1 MTVHE
6 VLRQEFDSKHLPPIE
21 LRHFDGNPAYWPE
34 FIESF
39 RSKIH
44 FKPSFTDSIRMERLL
59 SVLEGEAKRSVESI
73 GISGIFYATELKTLK
88 RDFGNPIV
96 IAHLKMKH
104 LFKQPQ
110 IKNNDRTELRKFHQ
124 HLKGTITW
132 LISIGYEFPLL
143 SYDSLTKCV
152 ARLPNYLR
160 NQFFKSTADSSFTD
174 GSVNLVTFEKWLE
187 RKLRS
192 YFNPLADIIAS
203 EEIEYKRSHKGFKA
217 NDQRYSGRL
226 NQINMDNKIVMEHI
240 ETDKKDKTSS
250 KVYECW
256 ICKGNHRLMKC
267 DEFRE
272 MNVKERKETVRKHKL
287 CWNCLSQGH
296 QINDCKSTVKCRECN
311 KRHHT
316 LLHHDQPTSTDN
328 QVPSEAVI
336 NTVNNDMRHHGNA
349 LLQVIVVNISNKNH
363 TVTVNAL
370 LDSGADSTI
379 IDKEVATAL
388 GLQGINCQLN
398 LSSAIS
404 ATKTLPSKLVSFLLS
419 SSSHPNPIKLSNVWV
434 VDDLN
439 IPFSKVSFN
448 ITKKRLPHI
457 QDLPLSTTGNKISLY
472 IRADMP

>member
-1 MTVHE
+1 M
-6 VLRQEFDSKHLPPIE
+6 
-21 LRHFDGNPAYWPE
+21 
-34 FIESF
+34 
-39 RSKIH
+39 
-44 FKPSFTDSIRMERLL
+44 
-59 SVLEGEAKRSVESI
+59 
-73 GISGIFYATELKTLK
+73 
-88 RDFGNPIV
+88 
-96 IAHLKMKH
+96 HLKIKH
-104 LFKQPQ
+104 LFKQPN
-110 IKNNDRTELRKFHQ
+110 IKNNDRTELHKFHQ

-132 LISIGYEFPLL
+132 LISTGHEFPLL

-160 NQFFKSTADSSFTD
+160 NQFFKSTAYSSFTD
-174 GSVNLVTFEKWLE
+174 GSVNLITFEKWLE
-187 RKLRS
+187 RKLHS

-203 EEIEYKRSHKGFKA
+203 AEIEYKRSHKGFNA

-240 ETDKKDKTSS
+240 ETEKKDKTST

-267 DEFRE
+267 DEFRKI
-272 MNVKERKETVRKHKL
+272 NVKELKETVRKHKL
-287 CWNCLSQGH
+287 CWNCLSKGH

-311 KRHHT
+311 KRHHN

-336 NTVNNDMRHHGNA
+336 KTVNNDMRHHGNA
-349 LLQVIVVNISNKNH
+349 LLQVIAVNISNKNH
-363 TVTVNAL
+363 TVIVNAL
-370 LDSGADSTI
+370 LDSGTDSII

-388 GLQGINCQLN
+388 RLQGINCQLN

-419 SSSHPNPIKLSNVWV
+419 ASSHPNPIKLSNVWV

-448 ITKKRLPHI
+448 LTKKC
-457 QDLPLSTTGNKISLY
+457 LSYSRSSVIN
-472 IRADMP
+472 

>member
-1 MTVHE
+1 
-6 VLRQEFDSKHLPPIE
+6 
-21 LRHFDGNPAYWPE
+21 
-34 FIESF
+34 
-39 RSKIH
+39 
-44 FKPSFTDSIRMERLL
+44 
-59 SVLEGEAKRSVESI
+59 
-73 GISGIFYATELKTLK
+73 
-88 RDFGNPIV
+88 
-96 IAHLKMKH
+96 
-104 LFKQPQ
+104 
-110 IKNNDRTELRKFHQ
+110 
-124 HLKGTITW
+124 
-132 LISIGYEFPLL
+132 
-143 SYDSLTKCV
+143 
-152 ARLPNYLR
+152 
-160 NQFFKSTADSSFTD
+160 
-174 GSVNLVTFEKWLE
+174 
-187 RKLRS
+187 
-192 YFNPLADIIAS
+192 
-203 EEIEYKRSHKGFKA
+203 
-217 NDQRYSGRL
+217 
-226 NQINMDNKIVMEHI
+226 
-240 ETDKKDKTSS
+240 
-250 KVYECW
+250 
-256 ICKGNHRLMKC
+256 MKC

-272 MNVKERKETVRKHKL
+272 INVKERKETVRKHKL
-287 CWNCLSQGH
+287 CWNCLSKGH

-316 LLHHDQPTSTDN
+316 LSHHDQPTSTDN

-349 LLQVIVVNISNKNH
+349 LLQVIAVNISNKNH